1 MQCRAGILP
10 EFHILL
16 VLHLFLN
23 YFFTFYIGLQLIY
36 NIVLQIIMLSEI
48 SQIEKDKYH
57 MISLVCGI
65 KKKMIQICCIFDQK
79 EIFAQIHS

>member
-1 MQCRAGILP
+1 MPCRARTLP
-10 EFHILL
+10 KFHILL

-48 SQIEKDKYH
+48 SQIEKDNYH

-65 KKKMIQICCIFDQK
+65 KKMIQICCIFDQK